1 MDQPSQGQ
9 LQRRGTVRNLDLAH
23 DRLASVTLHQLRVFA
38 TVNSAHSF
46 RRAAD
51 LLRLSEPTVSDQVK
65 QLERSVG
72 ARLFERSAGRRRVEL
87 TEAGRILLQTCD
99 DVFQALDRTARVLDA
114 MHGLE
119 GGTIAFGTDPHFGGY
134 LVPRIYDEFRRA
146 HPSITV
152 HLEVDAGH
160 RVADLLKQRRLDLA
174 VLVGPITAAELA
186 SEPLAALDQ
195 VVVGQPGHR
204 LAGAGPVPFQALADE
219 QLVMPDQFAVSR
231 QSFERLAVE
240 AGIRL
245 RVSLEVN
252 NLDARKKAV
261 MGGLGIAVLSTYSVA
276 DELAAGQLALLQV
289 EGFPLRLPWLVVYPR
304 GPLSPAARAFR
315 DHLLSYRAQVEAMT
329 AALRARFAPTAR
341 AAPAPPQCP

>member
-1 MDQPSQGQ
+1 MP
-9 LQRRGTVRNLDLAH
+9 H

-38 TVNSAHSF
+38 TVNSEQSF

-51 LLRLSEPTVSDQVK
+51 VLQLSQPTVSDQIK
-65 QLERSVG
+65 QLEQAVG
-72 ARLFERSAGRRRVEL
+72 ARLFERSSGRRRVEL
-87 TEAGRILLQTCD
+87 TAAGRILLQTCD
-99 DVFQALDRTARVLDA
+99 DIFQALERTARVFDS

-134 LVPRIYDEFRRA
+134 LLPRIYDDFRRTY
-146 HPSITV
+146 PTITV

-174 VLVGPITAAELA
+174 VLVGPIASAELT

-204 LAGAGPVPFQALADE
+204 LAQAGRVPLQALADE
-219 QLVMPDQFAVSR
+219 QLVLPDQFAVSR
-231 QSFERLAVE
+231 QVFERMVVE

-276 DELAAGQLALLQV
+276 DELATGQLALLDV
-289 EGFPLRLPWLVVYPR
+289 EGFPLRLPWFIVYPR

-315 DHLLSYRAQVEAMT
+315 DHLLGYREQVEGMT
-329 AALRARFAPTAR
+329 AALRARFVPSPLADQRVQSSPGTTGSTMHEG
-341 AAPAPPQCP
+341 